1 MAMHS
6 EMSIIMEDFM
16 DDLTFKD
23 DENNLIES
31 NSDKSYYIGKGEF
44 ILKQLR
50 RDKKNYPEN
59 YFHFLSSFLRD
70 FKDLP
75 QDKQKILKETM
86 CIQDTVKVVEK
97 KVVVNQNKKNNKPK
111 LNMSNNFNY
120 DDY

>member
-1 MAMHS
+1 MAILFRN
-6 EMSIIMEDFM
+6 SIIMEDFM

-50 RDKKNYPEN
+50 GDKKNYVMKII
-59 YFHFLSSFLRD
+59 FISSFLRD

-97 KVVVNQNKKNNKPK
+97 SCCESK
-111 LNMSNNFNY
+111 
-120 DDY
+120 

>member
-1 MAMHS
+1 MAMNS

-50 RDKKNYPEN
+50 GDKKNYPDN

-86 CIQDTVKVVEK
+86 CIQDIVKVVEK
-97 KVVVNQNKKNNKPK
+97 KVIVNQKNKNNKPK
-111 LNMSNNFNY
+111 LNMGNMKY